1 MLGSSPSNPMTIT
14 FLRNKRPELGSS
26 LGTAVWGFGTDAC
39 AGTAERPY
47 YSEENPYY
55 FVPKDKQQAKHA
67 GQPGGYSHYLV
78 RSEERRVG
86 KSVDLGGG
94 SNIEKKEDRRDLI

>member
-1 MLGSSPSNPMTIT
+1 MTIT

-78 RSEERRVG
+78 GATIKCQKFESHESPYEFL
-86 KSVDLGGG
+86 STM
-94 SNIEKKEDRRDLI
+94 SA